1 MQRQTIVIISDD
13 SAFSSVVTNRWSVEQ
28 NAPSFTLLSSE
39 FAGETSAGT
48 FDLAVIGRVAPEAL
62 DAVLET
68 TQNSGKPAIFVS
80 RLNGHT
86 PRYDSVSVV
95 PETAE
100 WPEIVFVLA
109 QEILRR
115 EQAIAD
121 LKAAREAHSQLEHD
135 AFLGRYMLEVRH
147 NLNNALTSILGN
159 SDLILLDHA
168 QLPAGVRDQVETI
181 RNMGMRMNEILHRFS
196 SLQIEMRLVEEQNLT
211 QAAKVV
217 GASKDKQHTTL

>member
-13 SAFSSVVTNRWSVEQ
+13 SAFSSAVTKRWSAEQ

-39 FAGETSAGT
+39 FAGEINAGA
-48 FDLAVIGRVAPEAL
+48 FDLAVIGRVASEAL

-68 TQNSGKPAIFVS
+68 AQRSGKPAIFVS

-86 PRYDSVSVV
+86 PRHADVSVV

-100 WPEIVFVLA
+100 WPEIVFVLT

-115 EQAIAD
+115 QRAVTE
-121 LKAAREAHSQLEHD
+121 LKVAREAHSQLENE
-135 AFLGRYMLEVRH
+135 ALLGRYMLEVRH

-168 QLPAGVRDQVETI
+168 QLPAAVRDQVETI

-211 QAAKVV
+211 QAAKAVV
-217 GASKDKQHTTL
+217 ASKG

>member
-13 SAFSSVVTNRWSVEQ
+13 SAFSSALTSRWSMEHNV
-28 NAPSFTLLSSE
+28 PSFTLLSSE
-39 FAGETSAGT
+39 FAGEINAGA

-68 TQNSGKPAIFVS
+68 TRHSGKPAIFVS

-86 PRYDSVSVV
+86 PRHADVSVV
-95 PETAE
+95 PETTE
-100 WPEIVFVLA
+100 WPDIVFVLT

-115 EQAIAD
+115 LQVVAE
-121 LKAAREAHSQLEHD
+121 LKAAREAHSELENE
-135 AFLGRYMLEVRH
+135 ALLGRYMLEVRH

-159 SDLILLDHA
+159 SDLILLDDA

-196 SLQIEMRLVEEQNLT
+196 SLQVEMRLVEEQNWT
-211 QAAKVV
+211 QAARAVAAPK
-217 GASKDKQHTTL
+217 GQ

>member
-13 SAFSSVVTNRWSVEQ
+13 SAFPSALTNRWSAEQ

-39 FAGETSAGT
+39 LAGEINART
-48 FDLAVIGRVAPEAL
+48 FDLALIGRMGPEAL
-62 DAVLET
+62 SSVLEMA
-68 TQNSGKPAIFVS
+68 QSSGKPAIYVS

-86 PRYDSVSVV
+86 PRHNNVSVI

-109 QEILRR
+109 REILRR
-115 EQAIAD
+115 EQAIAE
-121 LKAAREAHSQLEHD
+121 LKAAREAHSRLENH
-135 AFLGRYMLEVRH
+135 ASLGRYMLEVRH

-168 QLPAGVRDQVETI
+168 QLPAAVRDQVETI

-196 SLQIEMRLVEEQNLT
+196 SLQIEMRLVEQQNWT
-211 QAAKVV
+211 QAAKAVADSS
-217 GASKDKQHTTL
+217 GQ

>member
-168 QLPAGVRDQVETI
+168 QLPSAVRDQVETI

-217 GASKDKQHTTL
+217 GASEDKQHTTL